1 MDIYGLRN
9 KNRILTQNKFGY
21 NKTCCRDLYDYQ
33 EMIRLKYPDEWE
45 RKFKNKW
52 PIRIIY
58 YYKNKN
64 AFYEFYVDRN
74 SNMRKIMTMF
84 KNYLD
89 SQIMAI
95 INCFGHDIGENIISY
110 MPDILDNSMVENN
123 YLYVHVRSYERI
135 KSARELTGIEH
146 LMHITER
153 VKVPDSM
160 TVNRVHGQI
169 ALVGLQ
175 HDSRYTILRLKDKP
189 CPITK
194 SF

>member
-1 MDIYGLRN
+1 MDIYDLRD

-64 AFYEFYVDRN
+64 AFYEFYVDKN
-74 SNMRKIMTMF
+74 SNMKKIISMF
-84 KNYLD
+84 KNFLD
-89 SQIMAI
+89 NQTIAI
-95 INCFGHDIGENIISY
+95 INCFGRDIGENILSY
-110 MPDILDNSMVENN
+110 MPDILDNSMIENN
-123 YLYVHVRSYERI
+123 YLYVHIRPYERVRSE
-135 KSARELTGIEH
+135 RELTGREH
-146 LMHITER
+146 IMHITER

-169 ALVGLQ
+169 AFVGQ
-175 HDSRYTILRLKDKP
+175 QQESRYTILRLKDKP
-189 CPITK
+189 CYIRKT
-194 SF
+194 F